1 MTNFL
6 AQPRHPVLLR
16 FDTAVFWEY
25 FMIFQDVVDYEREIN
40 NNERSILE
48 ITPPP
53 GAKKKKEKKKK
64 PILVEQEVTF
74 RNMMKSIYNMP
85 VELATLCLGDLCNW
99 VMIVTL
105 IIYYT
110 GLNWELNEA

>member
-6 AQPRHPVLLR
+6 AQLRHPVLLR
-16 FDTAVFWEY
+16 FDTAVFWKN
-25 FMIFQDVVDYEREIN
+25 FMNFQDVVDYEREIN
-40 NNERSILE
+40 NNERSVLE

-53 GAKKKKEKKKK
+53 GGKKKKEKKKK

-110 GLNWELNEA
+110 GSN